1 MKSDASVA
9 SWKEVAE
16 LLKKLKPELAKEVED
31 LIKQYAATPYR
42 LNGVLKSKPFY
53 KELAATYLPKL
64 RKVQYTYGYSI
75 FRSLTDDEIREL
87 YRKNPKQLT
96 RFEYYRMITT
106 AKLPTKGKS
115 IAGKL
120 LNFMITLRMQPMNW
134 QWQRYRKI
142 LRIHVFSNRL
152 SVNRHRRSYC
162 PIGLLPC
169 CMKGNIQKQIQS

>member
-1 MKSDASVA
+1 MTSVA

-16 LLKKLKPELAKEVED
+16 LLKKNSKPELAKEVED
-31 LIKQYAATPYR
+31 LIKQYAATPHR

-75 FRSLTDDEIREL
+75 FRSLTDYEIKEL

-106 AKLPTKGKS
+106 AKTPDEKGKVLQGS
-115 IAGKL
+115 
-120 LNFMITLRMQPMNW
+120 
-134 QWQRYRKI
+134 
-142 LRIHVFSNRL
+142 S
-152 SVNRHRRSYC
+152 
-162 PIGLLPC
+162 
-169 CMKGNIQKQIQS
+169 